1 MTDERL
7 MQEED
12 LSAFILGSKELGVK
26 LELKTFPKMLVI
38 IGKRI
43 GNETRHYP
51 SIIKPYCAS
60 SPGIFWLL
68 HLRQPS

>member
-1 MTDERL
+1 MCIRDERL
-7 MQEED
+7 MQEKD
-12 LSAFILGSKELGVK
+12 LSAFILVSKELGVK

-43 GNETRHYP
+43 GNKTRHYP
-51 SIIKPYCAS
+51 NIICCAS